1 MAIPSGRLWV
11 RIAAPLDIRV
21 SVVRALRHRH
31 HQRAQVQGLEAD
43 LRLRR
48 LRLLRQ
54 RGLRALRGPSSWV
67 CRRRRRRSLR
77 IDRSGTRPE
86 SLQVPG

>member
-11 RIAAPLDIRV
+11 RIAAPFDIRV

-43 LRLRR
+43 LRRHHH
-48 LRLLRQ
+48 LLLQ
-54 RGLRALRGPSSWV
+54 RGLQGLRGPSSWV
-67 CRRRRRRSLR
+67 CRKKRRRSLR

-86 SLQVPG
+86 SLRVPG